1 MQFIQGIDSYFSYIT
16 IELEYGKKKWDEFR
30 KNAKKMHIEIRIN
43 YLKYDIIWMIFIYLI
58 KKGKTLSS
66 FINIKKKYKKI
77 LFSINVVIYL

>member
-1 MQFIQGIDSYFSYIT
+1 MRWIS
-16 IELEYGKKKWDEFR
+16 KKCK
-30 KNAKKMHIEIRIN
+30 KKMHIEIRIN

>member
-1 MQFIQGIDSYFSYIT
+1 MEKRNEMNFEKMQ
-16 IELEYGKKKWDEFR
+16 
-30 KNAKKMHIEIRIN
+30 KKMHIEIRIN

>member
-1 MQFIQGIDSYFSYIT
+1 MRWISDEKMQ
-16 IELEYGKKKWDEFR
+16 
-30 KNAKKMHIEIRIN
+30 KKMHIEIRIN

>member
-1 MQFIQGIDSYFSYIT
+1 MEKRNEMNFEKMQ
-16 IELEYGKKKWDEFR
+16 
-30 KNAKKMHIEIRIN
+30 KKMHIEIRIN

-58 KKGKTLSS
+58 KKAKTLSS